1 MQRKSSGFVINLETK
16 EGGSLVSFLKK
27 LDKNFE
33 FFCLAVLLAIMTVL
47 SFANVVMRYCFRA
60 PIYWSDEVCCYC
72 LALSAFFCLPAS
84 IRYRS
89 AIRVDTLTS
98 VLPRSVQKVLQIVCD
113 VIMIVFLCICV
124 KGGLDVAANAS
135 KIAQKSPALQI
146 PVSALYLVMTFCFL
160 LAIVRSVQV
169 IWLSLKKEDK

>member
-1 MQRKSSGFVINLETK
+1 MSI
-16 EGGSLVSFLKK
+16 LKK

-33 FFCLAVLLAIMTVL
+33 FICLAVLLAVMTVL

-60 PIYWSDEVCCYC
+60 PIFWSDEVCCYC

-84 IRYRS
+84 IRYRT
-89 AIRVDTLTS
+89 AIRVDTLTA

-113 VIMIVFLCICV
+113 VIMIVFLAICV
-124 KGGLDVAANAS
+124 KGGIDVAANAA

-146 PVSALYLVMTFCFL
+146 PVSFLYVIMTFCFL
-160 LAIVRSVQV
+160 LAIFRSVQV
-169 IWLSLKKEDK
+169 IWLSLKEKEGK

>member
-1 MQRKSSGFVINLETK
+1 MRTS
-16 EGGSLVSFLKK
+16 

-33 FFCLAVLLAIMTVL
+33 FICLAVLLAVMTVL

-60 PIYWSDEVCCYC
+60 PIFWSDEVCCYC

-84 IRYRS
+84 IRYRT
-89 AIRVDTLTS
+89 AIRVDTLTA

-113 VIMIVFLCICV
+113 VIMIVFLAICV
-124 KGGLDVAANAS
+124 KGGIDVAANAA

-146 PVSALYLVMTFCFL
+146 PVSLLYTIMTFCFL
-160 LAIVRSVQV
+160 LAIFRSVQV
-169 IWLSLKKEDK
+169 IWLSMKEKEEK

>member
-1 MQRKSSGFVINLETK
+1 MSI
-16 EGGSLVSFLKK
+16 LKK

-33 FFCLAVLLAIMTVL
+33 FICLAVLLAVMTVL

-60 PIYWSDEVCCYC
+60 PIFWSDEVCCYC

-84 IRYRS
+84 IRYRT
-89 AIRVDTLTS
+89 AIRVDTLTA

-113 VIMIVFLCICV
+113 VIMIIFLAICV
-124 KGGLDVAANAS
+124 KGGIDVAANAA

-146 PVSALYLVMTFCFL
+146 PVSFLYVIMTFCFL
-160 LAIVRSVQV
+160 LAIFRSVQV
-169 IWLSLKKEDK
+169 IWLSLKEKEGK

>member
-1 MQRKSSGFVINLETK
+1 MSILN
-16 EGGSLVSFLKK
+16 K

-33 FFCLAVLLAIMTVL
+33 FICLAVLLAVMTVL

-60 PIYWSDEVCCYC
+60 PIFWSDEVCCYC

-84 IRYRS
+84 IRYRT
-89 AIRVDTLTS
+89 AIRVDTLTA

-113 VIMIVFLCICV
+113 VIMIVFLAICV
-124 KGGLDVAANAS
+124 KGGIDVAANAA

-146 PVSALYLVMTFCFL
+146 PVSFLYVIMTFCFL
-160 LAIVRSVQV
+160 LAIFRSVQV
-169 IWLSLKKEDK
+169 IWLSLKEKEGK